1 MNKTVSLIS
10 LALMSFSALADEQKP
25 GIQWGVGA
33 AVVSQD
39 QGYTGVG
46 NETILVPALAI
57 QYGNFSLLGPR
68 ANYKVWQQDNIELSL
83 VGQLRLDGY
92 EEADG
97 DIFLGMEDRDMSFDF
112 GFEAE
117 LDTKVGEFG
126 FSFMHDM
133 TSTHEGYEASV
144 SYGIPF
150 TAGDGRI
157 VPYVSASYLSEDLVD
172 YYYGVLPNEQ
182 RAGRM
187 AYVGEASM
195 NFEVGVSS
203 DWFFGKNHMFK
214 VDLSYT
220 AYGSEIKDSPLI
232 EQSGGAQLLLG
243 YVYVF

>member
-10 LALMSFSALADEQKP
+10 LALMSFSTLADDKEQ
-25 GIQWGVGA
+25 GAQWGIGA

-39 QGYTGVG
+39 QGYTDVG

-68 ANYKVWQQDNIELSL
+68 GSYKVWQQENIEFSV

-112 GFEAE
+112 GFEGE
-117 LDTKVGEFG
+117 FDTEFGEFG
-126 FSFMHDM
+126 FSFMHDV
-133 TSTHEGYEASV
+133 TSTHKGYEASV
-144 SYGIPF
+144 SYGVPF
-150 TAGDGRI
+150 TLGDGRI
-157 VPYVSASYLSEDLVD
+157 TPYVSASYLSEDLVD
-172 YYYGVLPNEQ
+172 YYYGVLPTEQ
-182 RAGRM
+182 RAGRN
-187 AYVGEASM
+187 AYTGDATM
-195 NFEVGVSS
+195 NLEVGVSS
-203 DWFFGKNHMFK
+203 DWFFGRNHMIK
-214 VDLSYT
+214 ADLSYT

-232 EQSGGAQLLLG
+232 EQSGAVQLLLG